1 MTYNASRIDDFMNP
15 PDWKCCTVEQLWRY
29 VAWHLENAGIGS
41 VLVGGAAVA
50 IHTEG
55 RYRTSNLD
63 LVPDDLMRREV
74 PELLISLGFAAQRNR
89 NFAHPECPH
98 LSVRLPM
105 GPVEI
110 GGEFPIVPDEVEVH
124 GRRLR
129 ILSPS
134 DCVKDRLASYAHLRS
149 PRFLD
154 QAFLICQHQ
163 PARVDLG
170 HVEHW
175 CEGNG
180 SMDAFTELKRRLLD
194 MENERFFPGLSPQ
207 TKPRLTISLFASE
220 LLSAR
225 RILTRLGF
233 ERLKSPLL
241 THVLVTI
248 ENGTMTLAV
257 TDGVHW
263 LESRIPDTTSQNET
277 GRFLMPAKALGDA
290 ARSGTGKL
298 VLLNFS
304 DGPGKPALLV
314 TICGRS
320 TQTRTFYPTEPA
332 DGFPDRPVVE
342 GSATLVPKETMLAL
356 QTVAICASRKVSPN
370 PNLCGVLFNP
380 DDGGA
385 VVASDGRQLA
395 FAPTLVP
402 ELEFILPRAAVH
414 LLDHPAFT
422 TGDVEVL
429 LPESPEDH
437 RVGFRSGLHTLIA
450 RTVPERFPDYRGVI
464 PDLHDLPAAVTI
476 QETHRVPLVSW
487 LRSLKSPS
495 TLVRLTWEKPGNLT
509 LTHLDRRAAPEILE
523 IPVSVQGTPPPV
535 SLFARILANAL
546 VIGST
551 IRLRDCVTPCIV
563 TSPSGNCC
571 VLKPAREA
579 DDLAA
584 VIRRHVEKHGL

>member
-29 VAWHLENAGIGS
+29 VAWHLENAGIRS
-41 VLVGGAAVA
+41 VLVGGAALA

-55 RYRTSNLD
+55 RYRTSSLD

-74 PELLISLGFAAQRNR
+74 PELLLSLGFAAQRNR

-98 LSVRLPM
+98 LTIRLPM

-110 GGEFPIVPDEVEVH
+110 GGEFPIAPDEIEVE

-154 QAFLICQHQ
+154 QASLICQHQ

-170 HVEHW
+170 QIEHW

-180 SMDAFTELKRRLLD
+180 SMDAFKELKRRLMD
-194 MENERFFPGLSPQ
+194 VENERFFPGLSPQ

-220 LLSAR
+220 LLTAR

-241 THVLVTI
+241 THVLVTV
-248 ENGTMTLAV
+248 EDGAMTLAV

-263 LESRIPDTTSQNET
+263 LESRIPDTTSRNET
-277 GRFLMPAKALGDA
+277 GRFLMPAKALADT

-320 TQTRTFYPTEPA
+320 TQTRTIYPTEPA
-332 DGFPDRPVVE
+332 DGFPDRPIVE
-342 GSATLVPKETMLAL
+342 GRATPVPKETMLAL
-356 QTVAICASRKVSPN
+356 QTVAICASRDLVRRPV
-370 PNLCGVLFNP
+370 LCGVLFSP
-380 DDGGA
+380 DNGGG
-385 VVASDGRQLA
+385 VVATDGRQLA
-395 FAPTLVP
+395 SAPARVP
-402 ELEFILPRAAVH
+402 DREFILPNAAVH

-429 LPESPEDH
+429 LSESPEDL
-437 RVGFRSGLHTLIA
+437 RVGFRSDLNTLIA
-450 RTVPERFPDYRGVI
+450 RTVPERFPDYRRII
-464 PDLHDLPAAVTI
+464 PDLHDLRVAVTI
-476 QETHRVPLVSW
+476 PEIHRSSLVSW

-495 TLVRLTWEKPGNLT
+495 TLVRLTWEKPGQLT
-509 LTHLDRRAAPEILE
+509 LTHLDDGATSEILE
-523 IPVSVQGTPPPV
+523 IPVSVEGDPPPV

-551 IRLRDCVTPCIV
+551 IRLRDTLTSCLV
-563 TSPSGNCC
+563 TSPAGSFC
-571 VLKPAREA
+571 VMMPAREA
-579 DDLAA
+579 ADLTD
-584 VIRRHVEKHGL
+584 